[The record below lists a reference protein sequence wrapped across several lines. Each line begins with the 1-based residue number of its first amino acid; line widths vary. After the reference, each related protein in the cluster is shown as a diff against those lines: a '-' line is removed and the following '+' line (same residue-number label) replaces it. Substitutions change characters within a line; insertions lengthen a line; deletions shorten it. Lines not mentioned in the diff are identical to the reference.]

1 MLITLLV
8 LIAYSAAVSV
18 IVIALDTAIERIV
31 TGVSKKKNS
40 I

>member
-18 IVIALDTAIERIV
+18 IVIALDMAIEHIV